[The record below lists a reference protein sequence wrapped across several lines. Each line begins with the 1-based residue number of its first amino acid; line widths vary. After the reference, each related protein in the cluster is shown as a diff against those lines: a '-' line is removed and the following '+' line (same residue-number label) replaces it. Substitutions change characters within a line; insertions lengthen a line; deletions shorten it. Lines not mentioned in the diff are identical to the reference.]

1 MANPNTSAPQNKP
14 NQAASSAMR
23 RKILAMAAL
32 LVVIGFGSVVYSLV
46 DLQIVHY
53 EDYKVKAENQQ
64 LKDTIIPANRGIIYD
79 ADMKVLAQSATV
91 WNVAVAP
98 SDIDEE
104 YRAGIAAGLAPIL
117 DIDEQTIL
125 DKLNKTESAYQSI
138 KLKVDKPVADAVR
151 QFALEGNGG
160 KGYPGISLSQDSKR
174 YYPYGNFAASVL
186 GFTGRD
192 NNGLAGLESQ
202 YDDVLA
208 GTPGRQL
215 LAQTATGKDMG
226 YDSDSY
232 YAPKDGDSLVLTI
245 DEVIQHYAEKE
256 LERAVKDYNVI
267 GRGVVIVMDVK
278 TGGILAMA
286 TKGDFDPNDPFTIY
300 DEAARA
306 AADAVQDDPA
316 TTDVDEHKE
325 ALSNAQ
331 YTQWRN
337 KAVSDLYEPGSVFK
351 IVTASAALD
360 SGSSTL
366 NDSFNCTGSIEVSG
380 VIMHCAKLTGH
391 GKESFSQALVNSCN
405 PAFIQI
411 GTKMGAETFFNYFNA
426 FGMTQKTGID
436 LPGEAQSQFYTADT
450 LGPVQLAS
458 SSFGQSNKVTPIQMI
473 TAVATAAN
481 GGNLVQPHLVSKIL
495 DADGNLV
502 KDMEPEVKRQVI
514 SKETSSTICS
524 ILQDSVGRAAVKG
537 YRVGGKSGTS
547 QKLDSDN
554 PDALISSFVGIA
566 PCDDPQVAV
575 LVILDEPQNKVD
587 GELFGGY
594 LAAPVVGQIMSQ
606 ALPYLGVEKVYTAEE
621 AAEADAT
628 VPNVVG
634 NEVAN
639 AQVILTRD
647 KGFNVDVR
655 GNGGTVVR
663 QSPTG
668 GTLPRGSTVVLY
680 TDASIADQVVTVP
693 DLSGRDVTAV
703 QKTLIA
709 LGLNLRK
716 DGNPELARAVATTQ
730 DIAAGTEVPVGS
742 VVTVS
747 FHDPNIPAD

>member
-1 MANPNTSAPQNKP
+1 MAKNNTSAPQGKP
-14 NQAASSAMR
+14 TQAANNAMR

-32 LVVIGFGSVVYSLV
+32 LVIIGFGSVVYSLV
-46 DLQIVHY
+46 GLQIIHY

-79 ADMKVLAQSATV
+79 ANMKVLAQSATV
-91 WNVAVAP
+91 WNIAVAP
-98 SDIDEE
+98 SDIAEE
-104 YRAGIAAGLAPIL
+104 DRAGIASGLAAIL
-117 DIDEQTIL
+117 DMDEQTIL
-125 DKLNKTESAYQSI
+125 DKLNKTESAYQSV

-151 QFALEGNGG
+151 QFALEGNNG
-160 KGYPGISLSQDSKR
+160 KSYQGISLSQDSKR

-186 GFTGRD
+186 GFTGTD
-192 NNGLAGLESQ
+192 NNGLAGLEKQ
-202 YDDVLA
+202 YDDMLS

-215 LAQTATGKDMG
+215 SAQTATGKDMG

-232 YAPKDGDSLVLTI
+232 YAPKDGNSLVLTI

-300 DEAARA
+300 DETQRA
-306 AADAVQDDPA
+306 AVDAVQDDPA
-316 TTDVDEHKE
+316 TTDVDEHRT

-366 NDSFNCTGSIEVSG
+366 NDSFTCTGSIDVSG
-380 VIMHCAKLTGH
+380 VTMHCAKLTGH
-391 GKESFSQALVNSCN
+391 GKESFSQALINSCN

-411 GTKMGAETFFNYFNA
+411 GTKMGADTFFNYFNA
-426 FGMTQKTGID
+426 FGLTQKTGID

-481 GGNLVQPHLVSKIL
+481 GGDLVQPHLVSKVL

-524 ILQDSVGRAAVKG
+524 ILQESVGRAAVKG

-606 ALPYLGVEKVYTAEE
+606 ALPYLGVEKVYTEEE

-628 VPNVVG
+628 VPSVVG
-634 NEVAN
+634 AEVAN
-639 AQVILTRD
+639 AQVTLTRD

-655 GNGGTVVR
+655 GNGSTVVR

-703 QKTLIA
+703 QKTLTA

-716 DGNPELARAVATTQ
+716 DGNPDLARAVATTQ

>member
-502 KDMEPEVKRQVI
+502 KDMEPEIKRQVI

-655 GNGGTVVR
+655 GNGGTAVR

>member
-1 MANPNTSAPQNKP
+1 MAKNNTSAPQGKP
-14 NQAASSAMR
+14 TPAANGAMR

-32 LVVIGFGSVVYSLV
+32 LVIIGFGSVVYSLV

-79 ADMKVLAQSATV
+79 ANMKVLAQSATV

-104 YRAGIAAGLAPIL
+104 DRAGIASGLAEIL
-117 DIDEQTIL
+117 DMDEQTIL
-125 DKLNKTESAYQSI
+125 DKLNKTESAYQPI

-151 QFALEGNGG
+151 QFALEGNNGESYG
-160 KGYPGISLSQDSKR
+160 GISLSQDSKR

-186 GFTGRD
+186 GFTGTD
-192 NNGLAGLESQ
+192 NNGLAGLEKQ
-202 YDDVLA
+202 YDDMLS

-232 YAPKDGDSLVLTI
+232 YAPKDGNSLVLTI

-300 DEAARA
+300 DETQRA

-316 TTDVDEHKE
+316 TPDVDEHKA

-366 NDSFNCTGSIEVSG
+366 NDSFVCTGSIDVAG
-380 VIMHCAKLTGH
+380 VTMHCAKLTGH
-391 GKESFSQALVNSCN
+391 GKESFSQALINSCN

-411 GTKMGAETFFNYFNA
+411 GTKMGADTFFNYFNA

-481 GGNLVQPHLVSKIL
+481 GGDLVQPHLVSKIL

-606 ALPYLGVEKVYTAEE
+606 ALPYLGVEKVYTEEE

-634 NEVAN
+634 AEVAN
-639 AQVILTRD
+639 AQVTLTRD

-655 GNGGTVVR
+655 GSGGTVVR

-668 GTLPRGSTVVLY
+668 GTLPRGSKVVLY

-703 QKTLIA
+703 QKTLTA

-716 DGNPELARAVATTQ
+716 DGNPDLARAVATTQ

>member
-1 MANPNTSAPQNKP
+1 MAKDNTPAPQSKP
-14 NQAASSAMR
+14 SKTTNGAMR

-32 LVVIGFGSVVYSLV
+32 LVLVGFGSVVYSLV

-64 LKDTIIPANRGIIYD
+64 LKDTVIPANRGIIYD
-79 ADMKVLAQSATV
+79 ANMKVLAQSATV

-98 SDIDEE
+98 SDIDEAD
-104 YRAGIAAGLAPIL
+104 RAGIASGLAAIL
-117 DIDEQTIL
+117 DMDEQTIL
-125 DKLNKTESAYQSI
+125 DKLNKTESAYQSV

-151 QFALEGNGG
+151 QFALEGNNG
-160 KGYPGISLSQDSKR
+160 KSYQGISLSQDSKR

-186 GFTGRD
+186 GFTGTD
-192 NNGLAGLESQ
+192 NNGLAGLEKQ
-202 YDDVLA
+202 YDDVLS
-208 GTPGRQL
+208 GTPGREL
-215 LAQTATGKDMG
+215 SAQTATGKDMG

-232 YAPKDGDSLVLTI
+232 YAPKDGNSLVLTI

-256 LERAVKDYNVI
+256 LERAVTDYNVT

-300 DEAARA
+300 DEAQRA
-306 AADAVQDDPA
+306 AVDAVQDDPA

-325 ALSNAQ
+325 ALSAAQ
-331 YTQWRN
+331 YAQWRN

-366 NDSFNCTGSIEVSG
+366 NDTFTCTGSIDVSG
-380 VIMHCAKLTGH
+380 VTMHCAKLTGH
-391 GKESFSQALVNSCN
+391 GKETFSQALINSCN

-426 FGMTQKTGID
+426 FGLTQKTGID

-514 SKETSSTICS
+514 SQETSSTICS

-606 ALPYLGVEKVYTAEE
+606 ALPYLGVEKVYTEEE
-621 AAEADAT
+621 AAEADVT
-628 VPNVVG
+628 VPNMVG
-634 NEVAN
+634 TEVAN
-639 AQVILTRD
+639 AQVTLTRD
-647 KGFNVDVR
+647 KGFSVDVR
-655 GNGGTVVR
+655 GSGSAVVR

-680 TDASIADQVVTVP
+680 TDASIADQLVTVP
-693 DLSGRDVTAV
+693 DLSGRDVSAV
-703 QKTLIA
+703 QQTLTA

-716 DGNPELARAVATTQ
+716 DGNPDLGTAVATTQ
-730 DIAAGTEVPVGS
+730 DVAAGTQVPVGT
-742 VVTVS
+742 VVTVG

>member
-502 KDMEPEVKRQVI
+502 KDMEPEIKRQVI